1 MTNDCLTLWHPAF
14 LQLGKTLDE
23 CAKKYRGFCQRY
35 KPKLKTASKSY
46 WGSKLLAGQK
56 VHKGKRKCSPGQLA
70 LPICNIGQCQVSES
84 PELAEVVQKFV
95 LANRGCR
102 FDLRV

>member
-1 MTNDCLTLWHPAF
+1 MLSKRL
-14 LQLGKTLDE
+14 
-23 CAKKYRGFCQRY
+23 RY

-56 VHKGKRKCSPGQLA
+56 IHKGDRKCSPGQLA
-70 LPICNIGQCQVSES
+70 LPIGQCQVSSS

-95 LANRGCR
+95 LANRDGR
-102 FDLRV
+102 FDVRV